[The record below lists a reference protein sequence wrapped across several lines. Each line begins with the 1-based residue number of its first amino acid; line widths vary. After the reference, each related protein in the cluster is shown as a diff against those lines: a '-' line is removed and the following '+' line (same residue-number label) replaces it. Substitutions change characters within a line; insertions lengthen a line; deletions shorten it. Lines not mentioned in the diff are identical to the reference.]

1 MKNSDQVEKEDS
13 IVPLSVLIKQF
24 IDMNDDKE
32 SAALTRR
39 KSAFNKAIIMCVCV
53 SFLTLFTTWFMLN
66 MLELEQYKLLLYGVP
81 IVVLCIA
88 AGTLIPFYISLHNPS
103 KIEKFILKSHKEFDY
118 NLTKKTLIHRP
129 TGKVSNMPDDDLA
142 EVIAVFVDYKKHR
155 PQDFN

>member
-1 MKNSDQVEKEDS
+1 MKNDDQVEKEDS
-13 IVPLSVLIKQF
+13 IVPLTVLIKQF

-32 SAALTRR
+32 TTALTRR
-39 KSAFNKAIIMCVCV
+39 KAAFNRAIIMCVSV
-53 SFLTLFTTWFMLN
+53 SFLSLFTTWFMQN
-66 MLELEQYKLLLYGVP
+66 MLEIEQYKFLLYGVP

-88 AGTLIPFYISLHNPS
+88 AGTLIAFYIRINNPS
-103 KIEKFILKSHKEFDY
+103 KIEKYILRSHKEFDY

-129 TGKVSNMPDDDLA
+129 TGKISNMPDDALA